1 MIVDMIVACASN
13 RVIGADNRLLWRIP
27 EDFAHFKRVTMGHA
41 VIMGRKTWES
51 IGRPLPGRKNV
62 VITRQTGY
70 QAEGADVVSSLD
82 AALDMLKDQELVFV
96 IGGGEI
102 YRQAMP
108 KADHIWVTVVGQ
120 NFEGDTTFPEID
132 PLLWKETVVSVLPP
146 TQERPF
152 EVSFRE
158 YHRR

>member
-82 AALDMLKDQELVFV
+82 AALDMLKDQERVFV

-108 KADHIWVTVVGQ
+108 KADHIWVTVLGQ

>member
-82 AALDMLKDQELVFV
+82 AALDMLKDQERVFV